1 MCNVVSETRFV
12 GVVDPTKSCW
22 RRSWGATSEGVS
34 ETAVAEAWTA
44 SGFGVRVRASE
55 SSKRATL
62 RKNSSIV
69 THLVMSIVRVDGM
82 LKMTENSILEGR
94 HFCLKVNAPHL
105 IGKYKIGMSRILL
118 AFGLLLTLAW

>member
-1 MCNVVSETRFV
+1 MWWIQRKVAGDDR
-12 GVVDPTKSCW
+12 G
-22 RRSWGATSEGVS
+22 GATSEGVS

-69 THLVMSIVRVDGM
+69 THLVMSIVRVD
-82 LKMTENSILEGR
+82 
-94 HFCLKVNAPHL
+94 
-105 IGKYKIGMSRILL
+105 
-118 AFGLLLTLAW
+118 